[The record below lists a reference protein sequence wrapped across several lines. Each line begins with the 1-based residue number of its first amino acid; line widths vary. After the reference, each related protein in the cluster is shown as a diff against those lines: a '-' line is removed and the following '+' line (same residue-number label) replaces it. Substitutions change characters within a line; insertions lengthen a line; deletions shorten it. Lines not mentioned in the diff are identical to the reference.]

1 MGIVW
6 QWVINP
12 GLKVCIGYAPQ
23 HCLCIAYAKHWLHFA
38 VILALG
44 AVLVVFYSLYYA
56 CLDWILMDVSQQD
69 CKVSHI
75 VDRL

>member
-23 HCLCIAYAKHWLHFA
+23 HSLCIAYAKHWLHFA
-38 VILALG
+38 VILAPG

-56 CLDWILMDVSQQD
+56 CLDRVLVDVPQQH
-69 CKVSHI
+69 VEYS
-75 VDRL
+75 RA